1 MKNKDQLFDVES
13 WLYDEYGSIEEVLET
28 IEWYFD
34 EEENSYA
41 DFIEE
46 VLENYDYGFDD
57 YDVIQIYEDFAFA
70 RNVEYYTNDGET
82 YLELSDKHILWEI
95 DADID
100 SWEYWDIAD
109 GFINRF
115 EEEYDVSDVGYAGR
129 SGRHLVCPDTW
140 KNVVRYDD
148 LVAGAEKYQQ
158 DFIDYINTN
167 YGV

>member
-1 MKNKDQLFDVES
+1 M
-13 WLYDEYGSIEEVLET
+13 
-28 IEWYFD
+28 
-34 EEENSYA
+34 
-41 DFIEE
+41 
-46 VLENYDYGFDD
+46 
-57 YDVIQIYEDFAFA
+57 
-70 RNVEYYTNDGET
+70 
-82 YLELSDKHILWEI
+82 WEI